1 MRVGLGSAGMTDSGE
16 RTAGPDRITLA
27 AFVTFV
33 TLAGGNVI
41 AVRSVSCEGCELDP
55 FWAAASRFLLASLI
69 LAAIALAL
77 RAGLPRGRALLGA
90 VLYGILG
97 FGAAF
102 AFAYWGLQRVSAG
115 LGAVFLAT
123 VPLLTFAFALAHR
136 QERFSWDGLIGGVFA
151 IAGMAVIFREG
162 MGAGVPFASLLA
174 LLGAAACFAETGVVV
189 KAFPRV
195 HPVSMNAIG
204 LGIGGLMLLVL
215 AMVSAESLAVPEL
228 AKTWV
233 AQAYL
238 VILGSVVAFTLYVYV
253 LRRWTASAVS
263 YEGVLIPIVAILL
276 ASWLQDEEITWAFA
290 AGSVL
295 VLIGVYVGALRRP
308 GDAPDLE
315 PGRVASEP

>member
-1 MRVGLGSAGMTDSGE
+1 MGDTGE
-16 RTAGPDRITLA
+16 RATGPDRTTLA
-27 AFVTFV
+27 AFVAFV

-41 AVRSVSCEGCELDP
+41 AVRSVSCEECELDP

-77 RAGLPRGRALLGA
+77 RTGLPRGRALQGA

-123 VPLLTFAFALAHR
+123 VPLLTFAFALLHR
-136 QERFSWDGLIGGVFA
+136 QERFRWDGLIGGVLA
-151 IAGMAVIFREG
+151 VAGMAVIFREG
-162 MGAGVPFASLLA
+162 LGAGVPIGSLLS
-174 LLGAAACFAETGVVV
+174 LFGAAACFAETGIVV

-195 HPVSMNAIG
+195 HPISMNAIG
-204 LGIGGLMLLVL
+204 LGVGGLMLLVL
-215 AMVSAESLAVPEL
+215 ALLYGDSLAVPEL

-238 VILGSVVAFTLYVYV
+238 VILGSVVAFSLYVYV

-276 ASWLQDEEITWAFA
+276 AAWLQDEEITWAFA

-308 GDAPDLE
+308 ADAPELE
-315 PGRVASEP
+315 PAG

>member
-1 MRVGLGSAGMTDSGE
+1 MTEAGE
-16 RTAGPDRITLA
+16 RTTGPDRTTLA
-27 AFVTFV
+27 AFVAFV

-41 AVRSVSCEGCELDP
+41 AVRSVSCEDCELDP

-69 LAAIALAL
+69 LAAIALAV
-77 RAGLPRGRALLGA
+77 RGGMPRGRALLGA
-90 VLYGILG
+90 ALYGGLG
-97 FGAAF
+97 FG

-123 VPLLTFAFALAHR
+123 VPLLTFGFALLHR
-136 QERFSWDGLIGGVFA
+136 QERFRWDGLIGGVFA
-151 IAGMAVIFREG
+151 VAGMAVIFREG
-162 MGAGVPFASLLA
+162 LAAGMPLGSLLS
-174 LLGAAACFAETGVVV
+174 LFAAAVCFAETGIVV

-204 LGIGGLMLLVL
+204 LGVGGLMLLVL
-215 AMVSAESLAVPEL
+215 AWIYGDSLAVPEL

-238 VILGSVVAFTLYVYV
+238 VFLGSVVAFSLYVYV

-276 ASWLQDEEITWAFA
+276 ASWLQDEGITWAFA

-308 GDAPDLE
+308 AGAPDLE
-315 PGRVASEP
+315 PARVASEP

>member
-1 MRVGLGSAGMTDSGE
+1 MSNPGE
-16 RTAGPDRITLA
+16 RTSGPDRMTLA
-27 AFVTFV
+27 AFVAFV
-33 TLAGGNVI
+33 TLAGGNVV

-55 FWAAASRFLLASLI
+55 FWAAATRFLLASLI
-69 LAAIALAL
+69 LAAIALVV
-77 RAGLPRGRALLGA
+77 RAGMPRGRALFGA
-90 VLYGILG
+90 VLYGVLG

-136 QERFSWDGLIGGVFA
+136 QERFRWDGLIGGVFA

-162 MGAGVPFASLLA
+162 IGAGVPFASLLS
-174 LLGAAACFAETGVVV
+174 LFAAAVCFAETGIVV

-204 LGIGGLMLLVL
+204 LGVGGLMLLVL
-215 AMVSAESLAVPEL
+215 AVLYGESLVVPEL
-228 AKTWV
+228 EKTWF
-233 AQAYL
+233 AQVYL
-238 VILGSVVAFTLYVYV
+238 VIFGSVVAFTLYVFV

-276 ASWLQDEEITWAFA
+276 ASWLQDEKITWTFA

-308 GDAPDLE
+308 SDASVPE
-315 PGRVASEP
+315 PSRVASER

>member
-77 RAGLPRGRALLGA
+77 RTGLPRGRALRGA

-123 VPLLTFAFALAHR
+123 VPLLTFAFALLHR
-136 QERFSWDGLIGGVFA
+136 QERFRWDGLIGGVFA

-315 PGRVASEP
+315 PGRVASER

>member
-1 MRVGLGSAGMTDSGE
+1 MADPAE
-16 RTAGPDRITLA
+16 RTIRPDRATLA
-27 AFVTFV
+27 AFATFV

-41 AVRSVSCEGCELDP
+41 AVRSVSCEDCELDP

-69 LAAIALAL
+69 LAAIALVV
-77 RAGLPRGRALLGA
+77 RGGMPRGRALLGA
-90 VLYGILG
+90 ALYGVLG

-102 AFAYWGLQRVSAG
+102 AFAYSGLQRVSAG

-123 VPLLTFAFALAHR
+123 VPLLTFAFALLHR
-136 QERFSWDGLIGGVFA
+136 QERFRWDGLIGGVFA
-151 IAGMAVIFREG
+151 VAGMAVIFREG
-162 MGAGVPFASLLA
+162 LGAGVPLGSLLSLLA
-174 LLGAAACFAETGVVV
+174 AAACFAETGIVV

-195 HPVSMNAIG
+195 HPISINAIG
-204 LGIGGLMLLVL
+204 LGVGGLMLLVL
-215 AMVSAESLAVPEL
+215 ALLYGDSLAVPEL

-238 VILGSVVAFTLYVYV
+238 VILGSVVAFSLYVYV

-308 GDAPDLE
+308 VETLDLE

>member
-1 MRVGLGSAGMTDSGE
+1 MADAGE
-16 RTAGPDRITLA
+16 RTIRPDRTTLA
-27 AFVTFV
+27 AFAAFV

-41 AVRSVSCEGCELDP
+41 AVRWVSCEDCELDP

-69 LAAIALAL
+69 LAAIALVV
-77 RAGLPRGRALLGA
+77 RGGMPRGRALLGA
-90 VLYGILG
+90 ALYGVLG

-123 VPLLTFAFALAHR
+123 VPLLTFAFALLHR
-136 QERFSWDGLIGGVFA
+136 QERFRWDGLIGGVFA
-151 IAGMAVIFREG
+151 VAGMAVIFREG
-162 MGAGVPFASLLA
+162 LGAGVPLGSLLS
-174 LLGAAACFAETGVVV
+174 LFAAAVCFAETGIVV

-204 LGIGGLMLLVL
+204 LGVGGVMLLVL
-215 AMVSAESLAVPEL
+215 ALLYGDSLAVPEL

-238 VILGSVVAFTLYVYV
+238 VVLGSVVAFSLYVYV

-276 ASWLQDEEITWAFA
+276 ASWVQDEEITWTFA

-308 GDAPDLE
+308 AGAPDLD

>member
-1 MRVGLGSAGMTDSGE
+1 MTEAGEQT
-16 RTAGPDRITLA
+16 TGPDRTTLA
-27 AFVTFV
+27 AFVAFV

-41 AVRSVSCEGCELDP
+41 AVRSVSCEDCELDP

-69 LAAIALAL
+69 LTAIALVV
-77 RAGLPRGRALLGA
+77 RGGMPRGRALLGA
-90 VLYGILG
+90 ALYGVLG

-123 VPLLTFAFALAHR
+123 VPLLTFGFALLHR
-136 QERFSWDGLIGGVFA
+136 QERFRWDGLIGGVFA
-151 IAGMAVIFREG
+151 VAGMTVIFREG
-162 MGAGVPFASLLA
+162 LGAGVPFASLLS
-174 LLGAAACFAETGVVV
+174 LFVAAVCFAETGIVV

-204 LGIGGLMLLVL
+204 LGVGGLMLLVL
-215 AMVSAESLAVPEL
+215 AVLYGESLVVPEL
-228 AKTWV
+228 EKTWF
-233 AQAYL
+233 AQVYL
-238 VILGSVVAFTLYVYV
+238 VIFGSVLAFTLYVYV

-308 GDAPDLE
+308 AGAPDLE

>member
-1 MRVGLGSAGMTDSGE
+1 MSNTGE
-16 RTAGPDRITLA
+16 RTSGPDRMTLA

-33 TLAGGNVI
+33 TLAGGNVV

-55 FWAAASRFLLASLI
+55 FWAAATRFLLASLI
-69 LAAIALAL
+69 LAAIALVI
-77 RAGLPRGRALLGA
+77 RAGMPRGRAL
-90 VLYGILG
+90 

-136 QERFSWDGLIGGVFA
+136 QERFRWDGLIGGVFA
-151 IAGMAVIFREG
+151 LAGMAVIFREG
-162 MGAGVPFASLLA
+162 IGAGVPFASLLS
-174 LLGAAACFAETGVVV
+174 LFAAAVCFAETGIVV

-204 LGIGGLMLLVL
+204 LGVGGLMLLVL
-215 AMVSAESLAVPEL
+215 AMLYGESLAVPEL
-228 AKTWV
+228 AKTWF
-233 AQAYL
+233 AQVYL
-238 VILGSVVAFTLYVYV
+238 VIFGSVLAFTLYVFV

-276 ASWLQDEEITWAFA
+276 ASWLQDEEITWTFA

-308 GDAPDLE
+308 SDAPVPE
-315 PGRVASEP
+315 PSRVASER

>member
-1 MRVGLGSAGMTDSGE
+1 
-16 RTAGPDRITLA
+16 
-27 AFVTFV
+27 
-33 TLAGGNVI
+33 
-41 AVRSVSCEGCELDP
+41 
-55 FWAAASRFLLASLI
+55 
-69 LAAIALAL
+69 
-77 RAGLPRGRALLGA
+77 
-90 VLYGILG
+90 VLYGVLG
-97 FGAAF
+97 FGAAC

-136 QERFSWDGLIGGVFA
+136 LERFRWDGLFGGLIAV
-151 IAGMAVIFREG
+151 AGMAVIFREG
-162 MGAGVPFASLLA
+162 LGAGVPLGSLLA
-174 LLGAAACFAETGVVV
+174 LLAAAVCFAETGIVV

-204 LGIGGLMLLVL
+204 LGVGGLILLVL
-215 AMVSAESLAVPEL
+215 ALLYGESLAVPEL
-228 AKTWV
+228 GKTWV

-308 GDAPDLE
+308 AGAPDLE

>member
-1 MRVGLGSAGMTDSGE
+1 MANAGETSI
-16 RTAGPDRITLA
+16 RPDRTTLA

-41 AVRSVSCEGCELDP
+41 AVRSVSCEACELDP

-69 LAAIALAL
+69 LAAIAVVV
-77 RAGLPRGRALLGA
+77 RGGMPRGRARLGA
-90 VLYGILG
+90 VLYGVLG

-123 VPLLTFAFALAHR
+123 VPLLTFGFALLHR
-136 QERFSWDGLIGGVFA
+136 QERFRWDGLIGGVFA
-151 IAGMAVIFREG
+151 VAGMAVIFREG
-162 MGAGVPFASLLA
+162 LGAGMPLGSLLA
-174 LLGAAACFAETGVVV
+174 LFAAAVCFAETGIVV

-204 LGIGGLMLLVL
+204 LGVGGLMLLVL
-215 AMVSAESLAVPEL
+215 ALLYGDSLAVPEL

-238 VILGSVVAFTLYVYV
+238 VFLGSVVAFSLYVYV

-276 ASWLQDEEITWAFA
+276 ASWLQHEEITWAFA

-308 GDAPDLE
+308 AEASDLE

>member
-1 MRVGLGSAGMTDSGE
+1 MTDEGE
-16 RTAGPDRITLA
+16 PTAGPDRATLV

-33 TLAGGNVI
+33 ALAGGNVI
-41 AVRSVSCEGCELDP
+41 AVRFVSCEGCELAP
-55 FWAAASRFLLASLI
+55 FWAAASRFLLSALI
-69 LAAIALAL
+69 LAATALAL
-77 RAGLPRGRALLGA
+77 RAGFPGGRALFGA
-90 VLYGILG
+90 VLYGVLG

-123 VPLLTFAFALAHR
+123 VPLLTFAFALLHR
-136 QERFSWDGLIGGVFA
+136 QERFRWDGLIGGVFA
-151 IAGMAVIFREG
+151 VAGMAVIFREG
-162 MGAGVPFASLLA
+162 LGAGMPLGSLLSLLA
-174 LLGAAACFAETGVVV
+174 AAVCFAETGIVV

-204 LGIGGLMLLVL
+204 LGVGGLMLLVL
-215 AMVSAESLAVPEL
+215 AGLHGDSLAVPEL

-238 VILGSVVAFTLYVYV
+238 VFLGSVVAFSLYVYV

-308 GDAPDLE
+308 AGAPDLE

>member
-1 MRVGLGSAGMTDSGE
+1 
-16 RTAGPDRITLA
+16 
-27 AFVTFV
+27 
-33 TLAGGNVI
+33 
-41 AVRSVSCEGCELDP
+41 
-55 FWAAASRFLLASLI
+55 
-69 LAAIALAL
+69 
-77 RAGLPRGRALLGA
+77 
-90 VLYGILG
+90 
-97 FGAAF
+97 
-102 AFAYWGLQRVSAG
+102 
-115 LGAVFLAT
+115 
-123 VPLLTFAFALAHR
+123 VPLLTFGFALVHR
-136 QERFSWDGLIGGVFA
+136 QERFRWDGLIGGVFA
-151 IAGMAVIFREG
+151 VAGMAVIFREG
-162 MGAGVPFASLLA
+162 LGAGMPFASLLA
-174 LLGAAACFAETGVVV
+174 LLGAAACFAETGIVV

-204 LGIGGLMLLVL
+204 LGVGGLMLLLL
-215 AMVSAESLAVPEL
+215 AIVSGESLAVPEL

-308 GDAPDLE
+308 ADAPDLE
-315 PGRVASEP
+315 PGRVASQP

>member
-1 MRVGLGSAGMTDSGE
+1 MSDGGPQPVE
-16 RTAGPDRITLA
+16 RRATGPDRITLV
-27 AFVTFV
+27 AFVAFV
-33 TLAGGNVI
+33 TLAVATSSPFDPSRVRAASSTLLGRRLALPAGG
-41 AVRSVSCEGCELDP
+41 ADP
-55 FWAAASRFLLASLI
+55 RGDRAGAACRAASRPS
-69 LAAIALAL
+69 
-77 RAGLPRGRALLGA
+77 LLGA
-90 VLYGILG
+90 VLYGGLG
-97 FGAAF
+97 FGLAF

-123 VPLLTFAFALAHR
+123 VPLLTFAFALVHR
-136 QERFSWDGLIGGVFA
+136 QERFRWDGLFGGLFA
-151 IAGMAVIFREG
+151 VAGMAVIFRERL
-162 MGAGVPFASLLA
+162 GAGVPFASLLA
-174 LLGAAACFAETGVVV
+174 LLAAAVCFAETGIVV

-204 LGIGGLMLLVL
+204 LGVGGLMLLVL
-215 AMVSAESLAVPEL
+215 ALLYGESLAVPEL
-228 AKTWV
+228 GKTLV

-308 GDAPDLE
+308 ADAPDLE
-315 PGRVASEP
+315 PGRVASQP

>member
-1 MRVGLGSAGMTDSGE
+1 M
-16 RTAGPDRITLA
+16 
-27 AFVTFV
+27 
-33 TLAGGNVI
+33 
-41 AVRSVSCEGCELDP
+41 
-55 FWAAASRFLLASLI
+55 
-69 LAAIALAL
+69 
-77 RAGLPRGRALLGA
+77 
-90 VLYGILG
+90 
-97 FGAAF
+97 
-102 AFAYWGLQRVSAG
+102 SAG

-136 QERFSWDGLIGGVFA
+136 QERFRWDGLIGGVFA
-151 IAGMAVIFREG
+151 VAGMAVIFRRG
-162 MGAGVPFASLLA
+162 SAPACRSASLLS
-174 LLGAAACFAETGVVV
+174 LLAAAVCFAETGIVV

-204 LGIGGLMLLVL
+204 LGVGGLMLLVL
-215 AMVSAESLAVPEL
+215 AMLYGESLAVPEL

-233 AQAYL
+233 AQVYL
-238 VILGSVVAFTLYVYV
+238 VIFGSVVAFTLYVYV

-308 GDAPDLE
+308 ADAPDLE

>member
-1 MRVGLGSAGMTDSGE
+1 MTE
-16 RTAGPDRITLA
+16 AEEQTTGPDRTTLA
-27 AFVTFV
+27 AFVAFV
-33 TLAGGNVI
+33 SLAGGNVI
-41 AVRSVSCEGCELDP
+41 AVRSVSCEDCELDP

-69 LAAIALAL
+69 LAAIALVV
-77 RAGLPRGRALLGA
+77 RGGMPRGRALLGA
-90 VLYGILG
+90 MLYGVLG

-123 VPLLTFAFALAHR
+123 VPLLTFGFALLHR
-136 QERFSWDGLIGGVFA
+136 QERFRWDGLIGGVFA
-151 IAGMAVIFREG
+151 VAGMAVIFREG
-162 MGAGVPFASLLA
+162 LAAGVPFASLLS
-174 LLGAAACFAETGVVV
+174 LFVAAVCFAETGIVV

-204 LGIGGLMLLVL
+204 LGVGGLMLLVL
-215 AMVSAESLAVPEL
+215 AMLYGESLAVPEL
-228 AKTWV
+228 AKTWF
-233 AQAYL
+233 AQVYL
-238 VILGSVVAFTLYVYV
+238 VIFGSVLAFTLYVFV

-276 ASWLQDEEITWAFA
+276 ASWLQDDEITWTFA

-308 GDAPDLE
+308 SDASVPE
-315 PGRVASEP
+315 PSQVASER